1 VLSQA
6 LARTLAANH
15 LRESISTV
23 LDVEGEELPLP
34 PGCVHHLVCIGQEAI
49 TNAIRHADPRT
60 ITVHLK
66 YEADSLYL
74 SIQDDGRGFQSSDRS
89 ASRHGHFGIPVMEE
103 RTRKLG
109 GTFRLQ
115 TTVGSGTE
123 VAVTVPFNAMQLPVN
138 QEHHVI
144 RWIGI

>member
-1 VLSQA
+1 
-6 LARTLAANH
+6 
-15 LRESISTV
+15 
-23 LDVEGEELPLP
+23 
-34 PGCVHHLVCIGQEAI
+34 
-49 TNAIRHADPRT
+49 
-60 ITVHLK
+60 
-66 YEADSLYL
+66 
-74 SIQDDGRGFQSSDRS
+74 
-89 ASRHGHFGIPVMEE
+89 VMEE